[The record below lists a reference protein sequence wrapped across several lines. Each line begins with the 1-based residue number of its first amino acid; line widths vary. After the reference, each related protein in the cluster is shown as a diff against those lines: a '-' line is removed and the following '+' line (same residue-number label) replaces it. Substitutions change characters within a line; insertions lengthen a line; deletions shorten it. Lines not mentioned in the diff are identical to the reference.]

1 VGLHLVVWPAVAILY
16 LEPSNF
22 AAPEMLVS
30 SMLGDNAIV
39 GLHLTGEVMLN
50 FGAEVTIIF

>member
-1 VGLHLVVWPAVAILY
+1 VVWPAVAILY